1 MQRFYLESPLTT
13 GKTLEITDKR
23 VVWQAGKVLRMWKGD
38 RFRVFNDEGHEMI
51 AEIVDLDKRHIL
63 VNLTDEIVNNSEPRL
78 IVNLYQAIPKKPALF
93 ELVVQKATEI
103 GVSAIYPLITDRTER
118 QRTAKFER
126 VQAIAMEA
134 AEQSG
139 RLKIPFIHHPVNF
152 ESVIG
157 KIGNALIA
165 YEFED
170 KKFIS
175 DYRAIIEGSKELSIF
190 IGPEGG
196 FSEKEISL
204 AEKSKVHPFTF
215 GPRILRTETAAIS
228 ALSLVLLER

>member
-1 MQRFYLESPLTT
+1 MHRFYLENPLIT

-38 RFRVFNDEGHEMI
+38 RFRIFNDKGVEMS
-51 AEIVDLDKRHIL
+51 AEIVDIDKRHIL
-63 VNLTDEIVNNSEPRL
+63 ANLVEEIRNDAESKL

-93 ELVVQKATEI
+93 EIVVQKATEI
-103 GVSAIYPLITDRTER
+103 GVSAIYPLITQRTER
-118 QRTAKFER
+118 NRTAKFER
-126 VQAIAMEA
+126 IQNIAMEA

-139 RLKIPFIHHPVNF
+139 RLKVPFIHHPVNF
-152 ESVIG
+152 ESAI
-157 KIGNALIA
+157 KDAKNALIA

-175 DYRAIIEGSKELSIF
+175 DYRDMIKKSKELNIF

-196 FSEKEISL
+196 FSEKEIAL
-204 AEKSKVHPFTF
+204 AEKAGALPFTF

-228 ALSLVLLER
+228 ALSLVLLEG

>member
-1 MQRFYLESPLTT
+1 MQRFYLESPLIK

-23 VVWQAGKVLRMWKGD
+23 LVWQAGKVLRMWKGD
-38 RFRVFNDEGHEMI
+38 KFRLFNDEGVEMSV
-51 AEIVDLDKRHIL
+51 EIVDLNKRHIL
-63 VNLTDEIVNNSEPRL
+63 VNLVDEIANNSEPRL

-103 GVSAIYPLITDRTER
+103 GVSAIYPLITERTER
-118 QRTAKFER
+118 NRMAKFER
-126 VQAIAMEA
+126 VQSIAMEA
-134 AEQSG
+134 TEQSG
-139 RLKIPFIHHPVNF
+139 RLKIPLIHHPVNF
-152 ESVIG
+152 ESAI
-157 KIGNALIA
+157 KDAENAFIA

-175 DYRAIIEGSKELSIF
+175 DYRTRIQESKELSIF

-196 FSEKEISL
+196 FSEKEIAL
-204 AEKSKVHPFTF
+204 AEKAGALPFTF

-228 ALSLVLLER
+228 ALSLVLLEG